1 MSDEDYGQF
10 TAIDIND
17 ELYKYNSIQPKY
29 FVNVTYNKRLDY
41 YNDHYHLDIEEYR
54 SNNTLTPSTSINS
67 FYSNIDN
74 DIQKSVYETTKGWVI
89 YISILFTSVWSIYI
103 IFTL

>member
-1 MSDEDYGQF
+1 MDEDYGQF
-10 TAIDIND
+10 TTIDIND
-17 ELYKYNSIQPKY
+17 EFYKHKAIQPKH
-29 FVNVTYNKRLDY
+29 FVNVFYNKRIDY
-41 YNDHYHLDIEEYR
+41 YNEHYHLDIEDYR

-74 DIQKSVYETTKGWVI
+74 NIQKSVYETTKEWAIFIG
-89 YISILFTSVWSIYI
+89 ILFTSAWSMYI

>member
-1 MSDEDYGQF
+1 MDEDYGQF
-10 TAIDIND
+10 TTIDIND
-17 ELYKYNSIQPKY
+17 EIYKYKTIQPKR
-29 FVNVTYNKRLDY
+29 FINFIYNKRLDY
-41 YNDHYHLDIEEYR
+41 YNEHYHLDLEEYK

-74 DIQKSVYETTKGWVI
+74 NIQKSVYETTKGWII
-89 YISILFTSVWSIYI
+89 YIGILFTSAWSIYI